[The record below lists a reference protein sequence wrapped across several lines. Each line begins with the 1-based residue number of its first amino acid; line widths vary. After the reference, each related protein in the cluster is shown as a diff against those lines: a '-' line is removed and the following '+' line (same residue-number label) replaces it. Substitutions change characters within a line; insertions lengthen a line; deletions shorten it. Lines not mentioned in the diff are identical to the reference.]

1 MAEIA
6 EGWVQGDAAKQRL
19 GLILLHARKAMV
31 ATFVLSAVLNVLL
44 LSGSLYMMMVYDMV
58 LPSRSIPTLVGC
70 AILVLIAYAFQ
81 GVLDFI
87 RSRVLLH
94 FSAAV
99 DVDLS
104 GDVHKLMS
112 IMARTQTQM
121 DSLQPM
127 RDLDQL
133 RQFLAGPGPSALVD
147 LPWMLFFIIILF
159 LLHPYLGIT
168 VLIGGAILVFLT
180 FLTER
185 LTSEKNQKLMALA
198 GTRQMVADITRRH
211 AESISAL
218 GMEGRIAARWRV
230 ASGQFLAAQE
240 KLNAIANSLS
250 NLTKILRM
258 VLQSGVLTVG
268 ALLVMEQQASG
279 GVIFASSILSSRA
292 LAPVEAAI
300 ANWRGFVGARQGWA
314 RLKALILAMPD
325 SPSADMLPPPDKLM
339 EAEDVT
345 LGPPGTDRLTVQ
357 GVKFGLRA
365 GEGLAILGPSGCG
378 KSTLVRGLA
387 GIWPLKSGAVRLD
400 NADITQWPPDTLGR
414 YIGYLPQNVEL
425 IAGTVAE
432 NIARFDPD
440 AISEQVIKAAKLA
453 GVHDLILH
461 LPDGYN
467 SQVGPDG
474 RALSGGQ
481 RQRIGLARALYG
493 NPFLVVLDEPNSNL
507 DSDGENALDCAIQQ
521 LLARN
526 AIVVLVAHRPS
537 ALASV
542 DHVLML
548 RDGRM
553 AAFGPK
559 NEVLEK
565 FVSRPGKIGGNA
577 GQAKAG
583 EPGKVRTHG

>member
-1 MAEIA
+1 
-6 EGWVQGDAAKQRL
+6 V
-19 GLILLHARKAMV
+19 
-31 ATFVLSAVLNVLL
+31 
-44 LSGSLYMMMVYDMV
+44 
-58 LPSRSIPTLVGC
+58 
-70 AILVLIAYAFQ
+70 
-81 GVLDFI
+81 
-87 RSRVLLH
+87 
-94 FSAAV
+94 
-99 DVDLS
+99 
-104 GDVHKLMS
+104 
-112 IMARTQTQM
+112 
-121 DSLQPM
+121 
-127 RDLDQL
+127 
-133 RQFLAGPGPSALVD
+133 
-147 LPWMLFFIIILF
+147 
-159 LLHPYLGIT
+159 
-168 VLIGGAILVFLT
+168 LVFLT

-314 RLKALILAMPD
+314 RLKALILAMPE
-325 SPSADMLPPPDKLM
+325 SPSADMLPPPDELM

-493 NPFLVVLDEPNSNL
+493 DPFLIILDEPNSNL
-507 DSDGENALDCAIQQ
+507 DAQGEEALASAIADVR
-521 LLARN
+521 ARG
-526 AIVVLVAHRPS
+526 AIVIAVAHRPS
-537 ALASV
+537 LLASV
-542 DHVLML
+542 DLVLLMKE
-548 RDGRM
+548 GK
-553 AAFGPK
+553 AIAFGPK
-559 NEVLEK
+559 DKLVGHLLPDPRQ
-565 FVSRPGKIGGNA
+565 SRP
-577 GQAKAG
+577 
-583 EPGKVRTHG
+583 EPARPDQKVTAA

>member
-1 MAEIA
+1 VAEVGLEGA

-19 GLILLHARKAMV
+19 GLILGHARKAMT

-58 LPSRSIPTLVGC
+58 LPSGSIPTLVGC

-104 GDVHKLMS
+104 GDVHALMS
-112 IMARTQTQM
+112 AMARTQTQM

-147 LPWMLFFIIILF
+147 LPWMLFFIVILF
-159 LLHPYLGIT
+159 LLHPYLGIA
-168 VLIGGAILVFLT
+168 VLIGGAVLIFLT

-198 GTRQMVADITRRH
+198 GARQMVADITRRH
-211 AESISAL
+211 SEVLYAL
-218 GMEGRIAARWRV
+218 GMEGRIAGRWRV

-240 KLNAIANSLS
+240 KLNGIASSLS

-268 ALLVMEQQASG
+268 ALLVMDQKASG

-314 RLKALILAMPD
+314 RLKTLILAMPEL
-325 SPSADMLPPPDKLM
+325 PSADMLPAPDKLM
-339 EAEDVT
+339 SAEDVT
-345 LGPPGTDRLTVQ
+345 LGPPGVDRMTVL
-357 GVKFGLRA
+357 GVNFGLRA

-378 KSTLVRGLA
+378 KSTLVRALA

-400 NADITQWPPDTLGR
+400 NADLTQWPPESLGR
-414 YIGYLPQNVEL
+414 HIGYLPQNVEL
-425 IAGTVAE
+425 ITGTVAE
-432 NIARFDPD
+432 NIARFDPN
-440 AISEQVIKAAKLA
+440 AIPEEVIKASKLA

-461 LPDGYN
+461 LPEGYN
-467 SQVGPDG
+467 TQVGPDG

-493 NPFLVVLDEPNSNL
+493 DPFFIILDEPNSNL
-507 DSDGENALDCAIQQ
+507 DAQGEEALASAIMDVR
-521 LLARN
+521 ARG
-526 AIVVLVAHRPS
+526 AIVVAVAHRPS
-537 ALASV
+537 LLASV
-542 DHVLML
+542 DLVLLMKE
-548 RDGRM
+548 GRSI
-553 AAFGPK
+553 AFGPK
-559 NEVLEK
+559 EK
-565 FVSRPGKIGGNA
+565 LVGHLLPDARQERAAPA
-577 GQAKAG
+577 PPPAAAA
-583 EPGKVRTHG
+583 V

>member
-1 MAEIA
+1 MSV
-6 EGWVQGDAAKQRL
+6 EGWVQGDAARQRL
-19 GLILLHARKAMV
+19 ALVMAHARRAMI
-31 ATFVLSAVLNVLL
+31 ATTVLSAVLNVLL
-44 LSGSLYMMMVYDMV
+44 LSGSLYMMLVYDMV
-58 LPSRSIPTLVGC
+58 LPSNSIPTLVGL
-70 AILVLIAYAFQ
+70 AVLVLVAYAFQ

-104 GDVHKLMS
+104 EDVHKLMS
-112 IMARTQTQM
+112 LMARTQTSM

-185 LTSEKNQKLMALA
+185 LTAEKNQKLMQLA
-198 GTRQMVADITRRH
+198 GNRQVVADITRRH
-211 AESISAL
+211 AEVLSAM
-218 GMEGRIAARWRV
+218 GMEGRIGERWRTT
-230 ASGQFLAAQE
+230 SGQFLAAQE

-268 ALLVMEQQASG
+268 ALLVMNQQASG
-279 GVIFASSILSSRA
+279 GVIFASSILASRA

-300 ANWRGFVGARQGWA
+300 ANWRGFVSARQGWA
-314 RLKALILAMPD
+314 RLKSLILAMPEF
-325 SPSADMLPPPDKLM
+325 PATDMLPAPEKLM
-339 EAEDVT
+339 VAEDVT
-345 LGPPGTDRLTVQ
+345 LGPPGTERLTVQ

-365 GEGLAILGPSGCG
+365 GEALAILGPSGCG

-387 GIWPLKSGAVRLD
+387 GIWPLVSGAVRLD
-400 NADITQWPPDTLGR
+400 NADIKQWPPESLGR
-414 YIGYLPQNVEL
+414 HIGYLPQNVEL
-425 IAGTVAE
+425 IGGTVAE

-440 AISEQVIKAAKLA
+440 AQSEDVIKAAQLA

-467 SQVGPDG
+467 TSVGADG

-493 NPFLVVLDEPNSNL
+493 NPFLIILDEPNSNL
-507 DSDGENALDCAIQQ
+507 DSLGEDALASAIADVR
-521 LLARN
+521 ARG
-526 AIVVLVAHRPS
+526 AIVIAVAHRPS
-537 ALASV
+537 LLASV
-542 DHVLML
+542 DMVLLMKE
-548 RDGRM
+548 GK
-553 AAFGPK
+553 AVAFGPRDK
-559 NEVLEK
+559 LVGHLLPDKRAEAPAPAPNV
-565 FVSRPGKIGGNA
+565 A
-577 GQAKAG
+577 
-583 EPGKVRTHG
+583 

>member
-1 MAEIA
+1 MSV

-19 GLILLHARKAMV
+19 ALVLGHARRAMI
-31 ATFVLSAVLNVLL
+31 ATTVLSAVLNVLL
-44 LSGSLYMMMVYDMV
+44 LSGSLYMMLVYDMV
-58 LPSRSIPTLVGC
+58 LPSNSIPTLVGL
-70 AILVLIAYAFQ
+70 AILCLAAYAFQ

-104 GDVHKLMS
+104 ADVHKLMS
-112 IMARTQTQM
+112 LMARTQTQM

-168 VLIGGAILVFLT
+168 VLVGGAILVFLT

-185 LTSEKNQKLMALA
+185 LTSEKNQKLMQLA
-198 GTRQMVADITRRH
+198 GNRQVVADITRRH
-211 AESISAL
+211 AEVLSAM
-218 GMEGRIAARWRV
+218 GMEGRIGDRWRTT
-230 ASGQFLAAQE
+230 SGQFLAAQE

-268 ALLVMEQQASG
+268 ALLVMSHEASG

-300 ANWRGFVGARQGWA
+300 ANWRGFVSARQGWA
-314 RLKALILAMPD
+314 RLKSLILAMPEF
-325 SPSADMLPPPDKLM
+325 PTADMLPTPEKTM
-339 EAEDVT
+339 FAEDVT

-365 GEGLAILGPSGCG
+365 GEALAILGPSGCG
-378 KSTLVRGLA
+378 KSTLVRALA
-387 GIWPLKSGAVRLD
+387 GIWPLTTGAVRLD
-400 NADITQWPPDTLGR
+400 EADITQWPPESLGR

-425 IAGTVAE
+425 IGGTVAE

-440 AISEQVIKAAKLA
+440 AQSEDIIKAAELA

-467 SQVGPDG
+467 TPVGADG

-493 NPFLVVLDEPNSNL
+493 DPFLIILDEPNSNL
-507 DSDGENALDCAIQQ
+507 DSLGEEALASAIADVR
-521 LLARN
+521 ARG
-526 AIVVLVAHRPS
+526 AIVIAVAHRPS
-537 ALASV
+537 LLASV
-542 DHVLML
+542 DLVLLMKE
-548 RDGRM
+548 GR
-553 AAFGPK
+553 AIAFGPK
-559 NEVLEK
+559 DKLVGHLLPDK
-565 FVSRPGKIGGNA
+565 RP
-577 GQAKAG
+577 
-583 EPGKVRTHG
+583 EPVAPPAAASA

>member
-1 MAEIA
+1 
-6 EGWVQGDAAKQRL
+6 
-19 GLILLHARKAMV
+19 
-31 ATFVLSAVLNVLL
+31 
-44 LSGSLYMMMVYDMV
+44 MMMVYDMV

-147 LPWMLFFIIILF
+147 LPWMLFFIVILF

-168 VLIGGAILVFLT
+168 VLIGGAVLVFLT

-314 RLKALILAMPD
+314 RLKALILAMPE
-325 SPSADMLPPPDKLM
+325 SPSADMLP
-339 EAEDVT
+339 
-345 LGPPGTDRLTVQ
+345 R
-357 GVKFGLRA
+357 
-365 GEGLAILGPSGCG
+365 
-378 KSTLVRGLA
+378 
-387 GIWPLKSGAVRLD
+387 
-400 NADITQWPPDTLGR
+400 
-414 YIGYLPQNVEL
+414 
-425 IAGTVAE
+425 
-432 NIARFDPD
+432 
-440 AISEQVIKAAKLA
+440 
-453 GVHDLILH
+453 
-461 LPDGYN
+461 
-467 SQVGPDG
+467 
-474 RALSGGQ
+474 
-481 RQRIGLARALYG
+481 
-493 NPFLVVLDEPNSNL
+493 
-507 DSDGENALDCAIQQ
+507 
-521 LLARN
+521 
-526 AIVVLVAHRPS
+526 
-537 ALASV
+537 
-542 DHVLML
+542 
-548 RDGRM
+548 
-553 AAFGPK
+553 
-559 NEVLEK
+559 
-565 FVSRPGKIGGNA
+565 
-577 GQAKAG
+577 
-583 EPGKVRTHG
+583 RTS

>member
-1 MAEIA
+1 MSV
-6 EGWVQGDAAKQRL
+6 EGWVQGDAARQRL
-19 GLILLHARKAMV
+19 ALVMAHARRAMI
-31 ATFVLSAVLNVLL
+31 ATTVLSAVLNVLL
-44 LSGSLYMMMVYDMV
+44 LSGSLYMMLVYDMV
-58 LPSRSIPTLVGC
+58 LPSNSIPTLVGL
-70 AILVLIAYAFQ
+70 AVLVLVAYAFQ

-104 GDVHKLMS
+104 DDVHKLMS
-112 IMARTQTQM
+112 LMARTQTSM

-185 LTSEKNQKLMALA
+185 LTAEKNQKLMQLA
-198 GTRQMVADITRRH
+198 GNRQVVADITRRH
-211 AESISAL
+211 AEVLSAM
-218 GMEGRIAARWRV
+218 GMEGRIGERWRTT
-230 ASGQFLAAQE
+230 SGQFLAAQE

-268 ALLVMEQQASG
+268 ALLVMNQQASG
-279 GVIFASSILSSRA
+279 GVIFASSILASRA

-314 RLKALILAMPD
+314 RLKSLILAMPEF
-325 SPSADMLPPPDKLM
+325 PATDMLPAPEKLM
-339 EAEDVT
+339 VAEDVT
-345 LGPPGTDRLTVQ
+345 LGPPGTERLTVQ

-365 GEGLAILGPSGCG
+365 GEALAILGPSGCG

-387 GIWPLKSGAVRLD
+387 GIWPLVSGAVRLD
-400 NADITQWPPDTLGR
+400 NADIKQWPPETLGR
-414 YIGYLPQNVEL
+414 HIGYLPQNVEL
-425 IAGTVAE
+425 IGGTVAE

-440 AISEQVIKAAKLA
+440 AQSEDVIKAAQLA

-467 SQVGPDG
+467 TSVGADG

-493 NPFLVVLDEPNSNL
+493 NPFLIILDEPNSNL
-507 DSDGENALDCAIQQ
+507 DSLGEDALASAIADVR
-521 LLARN
+521 ARG
-526 AIVVLVAHRPS
+526 AIVIAVAHRPS
-537 ALASV
+537 LLASV
-542 DHVLML
+542 DMVLLMKE
-548 RDGRM
+548 GKSV
-553 AAFGPK
+553 AFGPRDK
-559 NEVLEK
+559 LVGHLLPDKRAEAPAPAPNV
-565 FVSRPGKIGGNA
+565 A
-577 GQAKAG
+577 
-583 EPGKVRTHG
+583 

>member
-1 MAEIA
+1 MSV
-6 EGWVQGDAAKQRL
+6 EGWVQGDAARQRL
-19 GLILLHARKAMV
+19 ALVMAHARRAMI
-31 ATFVLSAVLNVLL
+31 ATTVLSAVLNVLL
-44 LSGSLYMMMVYDMV
+44 LSGSLYMMLVYDMV
-58 LPSRSIPTLVGC
+58 LPSNSIPTLVGL
-70 AILVLIAYAFQ
+70 AVLVLVAYAFQ

-104 GDVHKLMS
+104 EDVHKLMS
-112 IMARTQTQM
+112 MMARTQTSM

-168 VLIGGAILVFLT
+168 VLIGGAFLVFLT

-185 LTSEKNQKLMALA
+185 LTSEKNQKLMQLA
-198 GTRQMVADITRRH
+198 GSRQVVADITRRH
-211 AESISAL
+211 AEVLAAM
-218 GMEGRIAARWRV
+218 GMEGRIGERWRTT
-230 ASGQFLAAQE
+230 SGQFLAAQE

-268 ALLVMEQQASG
+268 ALLVMNQQASG
-279 GVIFASSILSSRA
+279 GVIFASSILASRA

-314 RLKALILAMPD
+314 RLKSLILAMPEFPATD
-325 SPSADMLPPPDKLM
+325 ILPAPQKTLLADDI
-339 EAEDVT
+339 A

-365 GEGLAILGPSGCG
+365 GEALAILGPSGCG

-387 GIWPLKSGAVRLD
+387 GIWPLVSGAVRLD
-400 NADITQWPPDTLGR
+400 EADITQWPPESLGR
-414 YIGYLPQNVEL
+414 HIGYLPQNVEL
-425 IAGTVAE
+425 IGGTVAE

-440 AISEQVIKAAKLA
+440 AQSDEVIKAAQLA

-467 SQVGPDG
+467 TPVGADG

-493 NPFLVVLDEPNSNL
+493 NPFLIILDEPNSNL
-507 DSDGENALDCAIQQ
+507 DNIGEDALASAIAEVR
-521 LLARN
+521 ARG
-526 AIVVLVAHRPS
+526 AIVIAVAHRPS
-537 ALASV
+537 LLASV
-542 DHVLML
+542 DLVLLMKE
-548 RDGRM
+548 GRSI
-553 AAFGPK
+553 AFGPK
-559 NEVLEK
+559 DKLVGHLLPDK
-565 FVSRPGKIGGNA
+565 RADAPAPASSVA
-577 GQAKAG
+577 
-583 EPGKVRTHG
+583 

>member
-1 MAEIA
+1 MSV
-6 EGWVQGDAAKQRL
+6 EGWVQGDAARQRL
-19 GLILLHARKAMV
+19 ALVMAHARRAMI
-31 ATFVLSAVLNVLL
+31 ATTVLSAVLNVLL
-44 LSGSLYMMMVYDMV
+44 LSGSLYMMLVYDMV
-58 LPSRSIPTLVGC
+58 LPSNSIPTLVGL
-70 AILVLIAYAFQ
+70 AVLVLVAYAFQ

-104 GDVHKLMS
+104 EDVHKLMS
-112 IMARTQTQM
+112 LMARTQTSM

-185 LTSEKNQKLMALA
+185 LTAEKNQKLMQLA
-198 GTRQMVADITRRH
+198 GNRQVVADITRRH
-211 AESISAL
+211 AEVLSAM
-218 GMEGRIAARWRV
+218 GMEGRIGERWRTT
-230 ASGQFLAAQE
+230 SGQFLAAQE

-268 ALLVMEQQASG
+268 ALLVMNQQASG
-279 GVIFASSILSSRA
+279 GVIFASSILASRA

-314 RLKALILAMPD
+314 RLKSLILAMPEF
-325 SPSADMLPPPDKLM
+325 PATDMLPAPEKLM
-339 EAEDVT
+339 VAEDVT
-345 LGPPGTDRLTVQ
+345 LGPPGTERLTVQ

-365 GEGLAILGPSGCG
+365 GEALAILGPSGCG

-387 GIWPLKSGAVRLD
+387 GIWPLVSGAVRLD
-400 NADITQWPPDTLGR
+400 NADIKQWPPESLGR
-414 YIGYLPQNVEL
+414 HIGYLPQNVEL
-425 IAGTVAE
+425 IGGTVAE

-440 AISEQVIKAAKLA
+440 AQSEDVIKAAQLA

-467 SQVGPDG
+467 TSVGADG

-493 NPFLVVLDEPNSNL
+493 NPFLIILDEPNSNL
-507 DSDGENALDCAIQQ
+507 DSLGEDALASAIADVR
-521 LLARN
+521 ARG
-526 AIVVLVAHRPS
+526 AIVIAVAHRPS
-537 ALASV
+537 LLASV
-542 DHVLML
+542 DMVLLMKE
-548 RDGRM
+548 GK
-553 AAFGPK
+553 AVAFGPRDK
-559 NEVLEK
+559 LVGHLLPDKRAEA
-565 FVSRPGKIGGNA
+565 PAPAPNA
-577 GQAKAG
+577 A
-583 EPGKVRTHG
+583 

>member
-1 MAEIA
+1 MSV

-19 GLILLHARKAMV
+19 AVVLGHARRAMI
-31 ATFVLSAVLNVLL
+31 ATTVLSAVLNVLL

-58 LPSRSIPTLVGC
+58 LPSNSIPTLVGL
-70 AILVLIAYAFQ
+70 AVLVLVAYAFQ

-104 GDVHKLMS
+104 EDVHKLMS
-112 IMARTQTQM
+112 LMARTQTSM

-168 VLIGGAILVFLT
+168 VLIGGAVLVFLT

-185 LTSEKNQKLMALA
+185 LTSEKNQKLMQLA
-198 GTRQMVADITRRH
+198 GNRQVVADITRRH
-211 AESISAL
+211 AEVLSAM
-218 GMEGRIAARWRV
+218 GMEGRIGARWRTT
-230 ASGQFLAAQE
+230 SGQFLAAQE

-268 ALLVMEQQASG
+268 ALLVMSHEASG

-314 RLKALILAMPD
+314 RLKSLILAMPEF
-325 SPSADMLPPPDKLM
+325 PTTDMLPAPEKIM
-339 EAEDVT
+339 VAEDVT
-345 LGPPGTDRLTVQ
+345 LGPPGTERLTVQ

-365 GEGLAILGPSGCG
+365 GEALAILGPSGCG

-387 GIWPLKSGAVRLD
+387 GIWPLVSGAVRLD
-400 NADITQWPPDTLGR
+400 NADITQWPPESLGR
-414 YIGYLPQNVEL
+414 HVGYLPQNVEL
-425 IAGTVAE
+425 ISGTVAE

-440 AISEQVIKAAKLA
+440 ARSEDIIQAAQLA
-453 GVHDLILH
+453 GVHDLVLH

-467 SQVGPDG
+467 TPVGADG

-493 NPFLVVLDEPNSNL
+493 NPFLIILDEPNSNL
-507 DSDGENALDCAIQQ
+507 DSLGEDALASAIADVR
-521 LLARN
+521 ARG
-526 AIVVLVAHRPS
+526 AIVIAVAHRPS
-537 ALASV
+537 LLASV
-542 DHVLML
+542 DYVLLMKE
-548 RDGRM
+548 GKSV
-553 AAFGPK
+553 AFGPK
-559 NEVLEK
+559 EK
-565 FVSRPGKIGGNA
+565 LVGHLLPDKRAEAPAPAPSA
-577 GQAKAG
+577 A
-583 EPGKVRTHG
+583 

>member
-1 MAEIA
+1 MSV

-19 GLILLHARKAMV
+19 ALVLGHARRAMI
-31 ATFVLSAVLNVLL
+31 ATTVLSAVLNVLL
-44 LSGSLYMMMVYDMV
+44 LSGSLYMMLVYDMV
-58 LPSRSIPTLVGC
+58 LPSNSIPTLVGL
-70 AILVLIAYAFQ
+70 AVLVLVAYAFQ

-104 GDVHKLMS
+104 EDVHKLMS
-112 IMARTQTQM
+112 LMARTQTQM

-168 VLIGGAILVFLT
+168 VLIGGAVLVFLT

-185 LTSEKNQKLMALA
+185 LTSEKNQKLMQLA
-198 GTRQMVADITRRH
+198 GNRQVVADVTRRH
-211 AESISAL
+211 AEVLAAM
-218 GMEGRIAARWRV
+218 GMEGRIGARWRTT
-230 ASGQFLAAQE
+230 SGQFLAAQE

-268 ALLVMEQQASG
+268 ALLVMSHEASG

-314 RLKALILAMPD
+314 RLKSLILAMPEF
-325 SPSADMLPPPDKLM
+325 PATDMLPTPKKTLLADDI
-339 EAEDVT
+339 A

-365 GEGLAILGPSGCG
+365 GEALAILGPSGCG

-387 GIWPLKSGAVRLD
+387 GIWPLVSGAVRLD
-400 NADITQWPPDTLGR
+400 DADITQWPPEALGR
-414 YIGYLPQNVEL
+414 HVGYLPQNVEL
-425 IAGTVAE
+425 IGGTVAE
-432 NIARFDPD
+432 NIARFDPE
-440 AISEQVIKAAKLA
+440 AQSEDVIKAAQLA

-467 SQVGPDG
+467 TPVGADG

-493 NPFLVVLDEPNSNL
+493 DPFLIILDEPNSNL
-507 DSDGENALDCAIQQ
+507 DSLGEDALAIAIAEVR
-521 LLARN
+521 ARG
-526 AIVVLVAHRPS
+526 AIVIAVAHRPS
-537 ALASV
+537 LLASV
-542 DHVLML
+542 DLVLLMKE
-548 RDGRM
+548 GRSV
-553 AAFGPK
+553 AFGPK
-559 NEVLEK
+559 DKLVGHLLPDKRAEA
-565 FVSRPGKIGGNA
+565 PA
-577 GQAKAG
+577 AKPASSAA
-583 EPGKVRTHG
+583 

>member
-1 MAEIA
+1 MSV
-6 EGWVQGDAAKQRL
+6 EGWVQGDAARQRL
-19 GLILLHARKAMV
+19 ALVLGHARRAMI
-31 ATFVLSAVLNVLL
+31 ATTVLSAVLNVLL
-44 LSGSLYMMMVYDMV
+44 LSGSLYMMLVYDMV
-58 LPSRSIPTLVGC
+58 LPSNSIPTLVGL
-70 AILVLIAYAFQ
+70 AVLVLVAYAFQ

-104 GDVHKLMS
+104 EDVHKLMS
-112 IMARTQTQM
+112 LMARTQTSM

-185 LTSEKNQKLMALA
+185 LTAEKNQKLMQLA
-198 GTRQMVADITRRH
+198 GNRQVVADITRRH
-211 AESISAL
+211 AEVLSAM
-218 GMEGRIAARWRV
+218 GMEGRIGERWRTT
-230 ASGQFLAAQE
+230 SGQFLAAQE

-268 ALLVMEQQASG
+268 ALLVMNHQASG

-314 RLKALILAMPD
+314 RLKSLILAMPEF
-325 SPSADMLPPPDKLM
+325 PATDMLPAPEKLM
-339 EAEDVT
+339 VAEDVT
-345 LGPPGTDRLTVQ
+345 LGPPGTERLTVQ

-365 GEGLAILGPSGCG
+365 GEALAILGPSGCG

-387 GIWPLKSGAVRLD
+387 GIWPLVSGAVRLD
-400 NADITQWPPDTLGR
+400 NADIKQWPPESLGR
-414 YIGYLPQNVEL
+414 HIGYLPQNVEL
-425 IAGTVAE
+425 IGGTVAE

-440 AISEQVIKAAKLA
+440 AQSEDVIKAAQLA

-467 SQVGPDG
+467 TSVGADG

-493 NPFLVVLDEPNSNL
+493 NPFLIILDEPNSNL
-507 DSDGENALDCAIQQ
+507 DSLGEDALASAIADVR
-521 LLARN
+521 ARG
-526 AIVVLVAHRPS
+526 AIVIAVAHRPS
-537 ALASV
+537 LLASV
-542 DHVLML
+542 DMVLLMKE
-548 RDGRM
+548 GK
-553 AAFGPK
+553 AVAFGPRDK
-559 NEVLEK
+559 LVGHLLPDKRAEAPAPAPNV
-565 FVSRPGKIGGNA
+565 A
-577 GQAKAG
+577 
-583 EPGKVRTHG
+583 

>member
-1 MAEIA
+1 MSV
-6 EGWVQGDAAKQRL
+6 EGWVQGDAARQRL
-19 GLILLHARKAMV
+19 ALVMAHARRAMI
-31 ATFVLSAVLNVLL
+31 ATTVLSAVLNVLL
-44 LSGSLYMMMVYDMV
+44 LSGSLYMMLVYDMV
-58 LPSRSIPTLVGC
+58 LPSNSIPTLVGL
-70 AILVLIAYAFQ
+70 AVLVLVAYAFQ

-104 GDVHKLMS
+104 EDVHKLMS
-112 IMARTQTQM
+112 LMARTQTSM

-185 LTSEKNQKLMALA
+185 LTAEKNQKLMQLA
-198 GTRQMVADITRRH
+198 GNRQVVADITRRH
-211 AESISAL
+211 AEVLSAM
-218 GMEGRIAARWRV
+218 GMEGRIGERWRTT
-230 ASGQFLAAQE
+230 SGQFLAAQE

-268 ALLVMEQQASG
+268 ALLVMNQQASG
-279 GVIFASSILSSRA
+279 GVIFASSILASRA

-314 RLKALILAMPD
+314 RLKSLILAMPEF
-325 SPSADMLPPPDKLM
+325 PATDMLPAPEKLM
-339 EAEDVT
+339 VAEDVT
-345 LGPPGTDRLTVQ
+345 LGPPGTERLTVQ

-365 GEGLAILGPSGCG
+365 GEALAILGPSGCG

-387 GIWPLKSGAVRLD
+387 GIWPLVSGAVRLD
-400 NADITQWPPDTLGR
+400 NADIKQWPPETLGR
-414 YIGYLPQNVEL
+414 HIGYLPQNVEL
-425 IAGTVAE
+425 IGGTVAE

-440 AISEQVIKAAKLA
+440 AQSEDVIKAAQLA

-467 SQVGPDG
+467 TSVGADG

-493 NPFLVVLDEPNSNL
+493 NPFLIILDEPNSNL
-507 DSDGENALDCAIQQ
+507 DSLGEDALASAIADVR
-521 LLARN
+521 ARG
-526 AIVVLVAHRPS
+526 AIVIAVAHRPS
-537 ALASV
+537 LLASV
-542 DHVLML
+542 DMVLLMKE
-548 RDGRM
+548 GKSV
-553 AAFGPK
+553 AFGPRDK
-559 NEVLEK
+559 LVGHLLPDKRAEAPAPAPNV
-565 FVSRPGKIGGNA
+565 A
-577 GQAKAG
+577 
-583 EPGKVRTHG
+583 

>member
-1 MAEIA
+1 MSV
-6 EGWVQGDAAKQRL
+6 EGWVQGDAARQRL
-19 GLILLHARKAMV
+19 ALVMAHARRAMI
-31 ATFVLSAVLNVLL
+31 ATTVLSAVLNVLL
-44 LSGSLYMMMVYDMV
+44 LSGSLYMMLVYDMV
-58 LPSRSIPTLVGC
+58 LPSNSIPTLVGL
-70 AILVLIAYAFQ
+70 AVLVLVAYAFQ

-104 GDVHKLMS
+104 EDVHKLMS
-112 IMARTQTQM
+112 LMARTQTSM

-168 VLIGGAILVFLT
+168 VLIGGAFLVFLT

-185 LTSEKNQKLMALA
+185 LTAEKNQKLMQLA
-198 GTRQMVADITRRH
+198 GNRQVVADITRRH
-211 AESISAL
+211 AEVLSAM
-218 GMEGRIAARWRV
+218 GMEGRIGERWRTT
-230 ASGQFLAAQE
+230 SGQFLAAQE

-268 ALLVMEQQASG
+268 ALLVMNQQASG

-300 ANWRGFVGARQGWA
+300 ANWRGFVSARQGWA
-314 RLKALILAMPD
+314 RLKSLILAMPEF
-325 SPSADMLPPPDKLM
+325 PATDMLPAPEKLM
-339 EAEDVT
+339 VAEDVT
-345 LGPPGTDRLTVQ
+345 LGPPGTERLTVQ

-365 GEGLAILGPSGCG
+365 GEALAILGPSGCG

-387 GIWPLKSGAVRLD
+387 GIWPLVSGAVRLD
-400 NADITQWPPDTLGR
+400 NADIKQWPPESLGR
-414 YIGYLPQNVEL
+414 HIGYLPQNVEL
-425 IAGTVAE
+425 IGGTVAE

-440 AISEQVIKAAKLA
+440 AQSEDVIKAAQLA

-467 SQVGPDG
+467 TSVGADG

-493 NPFLVVLDEPNSNL
+493 NPFLIILDEPNSNL
-507 DSDGENALDCAIQQ
+507 DSLGEEALASAIADVR
-521 LLARN
+521 ARG
-526 AIVVLVAHRPS
+526 AIVIAVAHRPS
-537 ALASV
+537 LLASV
-542 DHVLML
+542 DMVLLMKE
-548 RDGRM
+548 GK
-553 AAFGPK
+553 AVAFGPRDK
-559 NEVLEK
+559 LVGHLLPDKRAEA
-565 FVSRPGKIGGNA
+565 PAPAPNA
-577 GQAKAG
+577 A
-583 EPGKVRTHG
+583 

>member
-1 MAEIA
+1 MA

-19 GLILLHARKAMV
+19 GVVMLHARRAMI
-31 ATFVLSAVLNVLL
+31 ATFVLSIALNVLL
-44 LSGSLYMMMVYDMV
+44 LSGSLYMMLVYDMV
-58 LPSRSIPTLVGC
+58 LPSRSVPTLVGG

-104 GDVHKLMS
+104 DDVHRLMS
-112 IMARTQTQM
+112 LLARTQASM
-121 DSLQPM
+121 DSHQPM

-159 LLHPYLGIT
+159 LLHPYLGLA

-185 LTSEKNQKLMALA
+185 LTADKSQKLMTLA
-198 GTRQMVADITRRH
+198 GNRQMVADITRRH
-211 AESISAL
+211 AEVLSAL
-218 GMEGRIAARWRV
+218 GMEGRIGARWRL

-240 KLNAIANSLS
+240 KLNSVASSLG

-268 ALLVMEQQASG
+268 ALLVMKEQASG

-314 RLKALILAMPD
+314 RLKNLILSMPET
-325 SPSADMLPPPDKLM
+325 PSVDILATPEKTMV
-339 EAEDVT
+339 AEEVT
-345 LGPPGTDRLTVQ
+345 LGPPGVDRLTVQ
-357 GVKFGLRA
+357 GVRFALNA
-365 GEGLAILGPSGCG
+365 GQGMAILGPSGCG
-378 KSTLVRGLA
+378 KSTLVRALA
-387 GIWPLKSGAVRLD
+387 GIWPLRSGAVRLD
-400 NADITQWPPDTLGR
+400 NADLTQWPPETLGR
-414 YIGYLPQNVEL
+414 HIGYLPQNVEL

-440 AISEQVIKAAKLA
+440 ATPENIIKAAQLA
-453 GVHDLILH
+453 GVHDLVLH

-467 SQVGPDG
+467 TQVGTDG

-493 NPFLVVLDEPNSNL
+493 DPFLIILDEPNSNL
-507 DSDGENALDCAIQQ
+507 DNLGEEALASAIAEVR
-521 LLARN
+521 ARG
-526 AIVVLVAHRPS
+526 AIVIAVAHRPS
-537 ALASV
+537 LLASV
-542 DHVLML
+542 DLVLLMK
-548 RDGRM
+548 DGKSI
-553 AAFGPK
+553 AFGPK
-559 NEVLEK
+559 EK
-565 FVSRPGKIGGNA
+565 LVGNLLPDNRQSHAAAGGSA
-577 GQAKAG
+577 AASA
-583 EPGKVRTHG
+583 V

>member
-1 MAEIA
+1 VAEIA

-493 NPFLVVLDEPNSNL
+493 DPFLIILDEPNSNL
-507 DSDGENALDCAIQQ
+507 DAQGEEALASAIADVR
-521 LLARN
+521 ARG
-526 AIVVLVAHRPS
+526 AIVIAVAHRPS
-537 ALASV
+537 LLASV
-542 DHVLML
+542 DLVLLMK
-548 RDGRM
+548 DGKSI
-553 AAFGPK
+553 AFGPK
-559 NEVLEK
+559 EK
-565 FVSRPGKIGGNA
+565 LVGHLLPDPRQARPEA
-577 GQAKAG
+577 ARPDQ
-583 EPGKVRTHG
+583 KVTAA

>member
-1 MAEIA
+1 MSV
-6 EGWVQGDAAKQRL
+6 EGWVQGDAARQRL
-19 GLILLHARKAMV
+19 ALVMAHARRAMI
-31 ATFVLSAVLNVLL
+31 ATTVLSAVLNVLL
-44 LSGSLYMMMVYDMV
+44 LSGSLYMMLVYDMV
-58 LPSRSIPTLVGC
+58 LPSNSIPTLVGL
-70 AILVLIAYAFQ
+70 AVLVLVAYAFQ

-104 GDVHKLMS
+104 EDVHKLMS
-112 IMARTQTQM
+112 LMARTQTSM

-168 VLIGGAILVFLT
+168 VLVGGAILVFLT

-185 LTSEKNQKLMALA
+185 LTAEKNQKLMQLA
-198 GTRQMVADITRRH
+198 GNRQVVADITRRH
-211 AESISAL
+211 AEVLSAM
-218 GMEGRIAARWRV
+218 GMEGRIGERWRTT
-230 ASGQFLAAQE
+230 SGQFLAAQE

-268 ALLVMEQQASG
+268 ALLVMNHQASG

-314 RLKALILAMPD
+314 RLKSLILAMPEF
-325 SPSADMLPPPDKLM
+325 PATDMLPAPEKLM
-339 EAEDVT
+339 VAEDVT
-345 LGPPGTDRLTVQ
+345 LGPPGTERLTVQ

-365 GEGLAILGPSGCG
+365 GEALAILGPSGCG

-387 GIWPLKSGAVRLD
+387 GIWPLVSGAVRLD
-400 NADITQWPPDTLGR
+400 NADIKQWPPESLGR
-414 YIGYLPQNVEL
+414 HIGYLPQNVEL
-425 IAGTVAE
+425 IGGTVAE

-440 AISEQVIKAAKLA
+440 AQSEDVIKAAQLA

-467 SQVGPDG
+467 TSVGADG

-493 NPFLVVLDEPNSNL
+493 NPFLIILDEPNSNL
-507 DSDGENALDCAIQQ
+507 DSLGEDALASAIADVR
-521 LLARN
+521 ARG
-526 AIVVLVAHRPS
+526 AIVIAVAHRPS
-537 ALASV
+537 LLASV
-542 DHVLML
+542 DMVLLMKE
-548 RDGRM
+548 GK
-553 AAFGPK
+553 AVAFGPRDK
-559 NEVLEK
+559 LVGHLLPDKRAEAPAPAPNV
-565 FVSRPGKIGGNA
+565 A
-577 GQAKAG
+577 
-583 EPGKVRTHG
+583 

>member
-19 GLILLHARKAMV
+19 GLILLHARKAMI

-58 LPSRSIPTLVGC
+58 LPSGSIPTLVGC

-81 GVLDFI
+81 GVLDYI

-104 GDVHKLMS
+104 SDVHKLMG

-198 GTRQMVADITRRH
+198 GARQMVADITRRH

-218 GMEGRIAARWRV
+218 GMEGRVAARWRV
-230 ASGQFLAAQE
+230 TSGQFLAAQE

-268 ALLVMEQQASG
+268 ALLVMDQQASG

-314 RLKALILAMPD
+314 RLKTLILAMPEL
-325 SPSADMLPPPDKLM
+325 PSADMLPPPDKLM

-378 KSTLVRGLA
+378 KSTLVRALA

-400 NADITQWPPDTLGR
+400 NADLTQWPPDTLGR

-425 IAGTVAE
+425 ITGTVAE

-440 AISEQVIKAAKLA
+440 AISEDVIKAAKLA

-493 NPFLVVLDEPNSNL
+493 DPFLIILDEPNSNL
-507 DSDGENALDCAIQQ
+507 DAQGEEALASAIADVR
-521 LLARN
+521 ARG
-526 AIVVLVAHRPS
+526 AIVIAVAHRPS
-537 ALASV
+537 LLASV
-542 DHVLML
+542 DLVLLMKE
-548 RDGRM
+548 GKSI
-553 AAFGPK
+553 AFGPK
-559 NEVLEK
+559 EK
-565 FVSRPGKIGGNA
+565 LVGHLLPDSRPQRA
-577 GQAKAG
+577 AEQPPAAAHATA
-583 EPGKVRTHG
+583 V

>member
-1 MAEIA
+1 MI
-6 EGWVQGDAAKQRL
+6 EGWVEGDAAKQRL
-19 GLILLHARKAMV
+19 SAVMLHARKAMV

-44 LSGSLYMMMVYDMV
+44 LSGSLYMMLVYDMV
-58 LPSRSIPTLVGC
+58 LPSGSIPTLVGC
-70 AILVLIAYAFQ
+70 AILVLVAYAFQ

-104 GDVHKLMS
+104 GDVHKLMGLMS
-112 IMARTQTQM
+112 RSQATM

-185 LTSEKNQKLMALA
+185 LTSEKNQKLLQLA
-198 GTRQMVADITRRH
+198 GARQMVADITRRH
-211 AESISAL
+211 AESLFAL
-218 GMEGRIAARWRV
+218 GMEGRIAARWRT

-240 KLNAIANSLS
+240 KLNAISNSLS

-300 ANWRGFVGARQGWA
+300 ANWRGFVSARQGWA
-314 RLKALILAMPD
+314 RLKSLILAMPEV
-325 SPSADMLPPPDKLM
+325 PQADMLPAPEKIVMAD
-339 EAEDVT
+339 DIT
-345 LGPPGTDRLTVQ
+345 LGPPGLDRMTVQ
-357 GVKFGLRA
+357 GVRFGLRA
-365 GEGLAILGPSGCG
+365 GDGLAILGPSGCG

-387 GIWPLKSGAVRLD
+387 GIWPLNSGAVRLD
-400 NADITQWPPDTLGR
+400 NADLTQWPPEIIGR
-414 YIGYLPQNVEL
+414 HIGYLPQNVEL
-425 IAGTVAE
+425 IGGTVAE

-440 AISEQVIKAAKLA
+440 AQSEDVIKAAQLA
-453 GVHDLILH
+453 GVHDLVLH
-461 LPDGYN
+461 LPDCYN
-467 SQVGPDG
+467 TQVGADG

-493 NPFLVVLDEPNSNL
+493 EPFLIILDEPNSNL
-507 DSDGENALDCAIQQ
+507 DSAGEEALS
-521 LLARN
+521 N
-526 AIVVLVAHRPS
+526 AIADVRARGAVVIAVAHRPS
-537 ALASV
+537 LLASV
-542 DHVLML
+542 DLVLLMKE
-548 RDGRM
+548 GR
-553 AAFGPK
+553 AVAFGPK
-559 NEVLEK
+559 EK
-565 FVSRPGKIGGNA
+565 LVGHLLPDRRPA
-577 GQAKAG
+577 PAAA
-583 EPGKVRTHG
+583 PAAASA

>member
-1 MAEIA
+1 MAEIGSA
-6 EGWVQGDAAKQRL
+6 PVEGWVQGDAAKQRL
-19 GLILLHARKAMV
+19 SLILLHARKAMI

-44 LSGSLYMMMVYDMV
+44 LSGSLYMMLVYDMV
-58 LPSRSIPTLVGC
+58 LPSNSIPTLVGC
-70 AILVLIAYAFQ
+70 AILVLVAYAFQ
-81 GVLDFI
+81 GVLDYI

-104 GDVHKLMS
+104 GDVHRLMS

-159 LLHPYLGIT
+159 LLHPYLGIA

-198 GTRQMVADITRRH
+198 GARQMVADITRRH
-211 AESISAL
+211 AEPISAL
-218 GMEGRIAARWRV
+218 GMEGRIAARWQI

-314 RLKALILAMPD
+314 RLKSLILAMPEV
-325 SPSADMLPPPDKLM
+325 PSADMLPRPDTVM

-378 KSTLVRGLA
+378 KSTLVRALA

-400 NADITQWPPDTLGR
+400 NADLMQWPPDILGR

-432 NIARFDPD
+432 NIARFDPEAVAED
-440 AISEQVIKAAKLA
+440 VIKAARLA

-467 SQVGPDG
+467 TQVGPDG

-493 NPFLVVLDEPNSNL
+493 DPFLIILDEPNSNL
-507 DSDGENALDCAIQQ
+507 DAQGEEALASAIADVR
-521 LLARN
+521 ARG
-526 AIVVLVAHRPS
+526 AIVIAVAHRPS
-537 ALASV
+537 LLASV
-542 DHVLML
+542 DLVLLMKE
-548 RDGRM
+548 GKSI
-553 AAFGPK
+553 AFGPK
-559 NEVLEK
+559 EK
-565 FVSRPGKIGGNA
+565 LVGNLLQDGRQERP
-577 GQAKAG
+577 KAAA
-583 EPGKVRTHG
+583 V